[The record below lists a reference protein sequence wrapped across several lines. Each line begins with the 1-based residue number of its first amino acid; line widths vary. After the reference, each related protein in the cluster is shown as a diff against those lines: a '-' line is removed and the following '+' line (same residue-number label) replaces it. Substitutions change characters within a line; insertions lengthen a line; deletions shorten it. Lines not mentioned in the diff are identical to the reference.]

1 MTSPTTSTGSPTTT
15 YDVTT
20 EQIAACVP
28 ALQAWSTALT
38 AAQKAVSAYA
48 GALTTVQQ
56 QLAAQQSAA
65 NTGSGSTGSSSS
77 SRSGTTG
84 TGSAA
89 ATGGTGTTGGTTA
102 GTGGAEAPGGTG
114 GGSTA
119 TSEESK
125 QAKILSDQAGITE
138 AEQNLSAAQ
147 ANLAASTLTA
157 PIGGVVGSVGL
168 TAGQSE
174 TSSSGITIVG
184 EGAATVTV
192 PVPLAKLPPI
202 KVGQQATVTPP
213 GLGQLAG
220 TVTQISMLPTSSGTS
235 GSTGTGS
242 STVTYDVTMTLP
254 STPQTLASG
263 TYATTTITTASA
275 KDVLT
280 VPVSAVPGVTSGT
293 ARVSVVKDGV
303 ATETT
308 VSVGAVGG
316 GLAEIRSGLTEGE
329 QVVIADV
336 QAALP
341 TNSSQNVRGVTGPTG
356 GGAFT
361 GGGGGGGTV
370 VTRSGRG

>member
-1 MTSPTTSTGSPTTT
+1 
-15 YDVTT
+15 VTAA
-20 EQIAACVP
+20 QIAACVP

-38 AAQKAVSAYA
+38 AAQKAVSTYA
-48 GALTTVQQ
+48 GALTAAQKQLAQQ
-56 QLAAQQSAA
+56 QTSA
-65 NTGSGSTGSSSS
+65 NSSSGSTQPTNGSTGSGSTGSGSS
-77 SRSGTTG
+77 SRTGTSGTSGTGSTGSTGGSGTT
-84 TGSAA
+84 
-89 ATGGTGTTGGTTA
+89 
-102 GTGGAEAPGGTG
+102 GGTG

-119 TSEESK
+119 TSEEAK
-125 QAKILSDQAGITE
+125 QAKILTDQADITE

-147 ANLAASTLTA
+147 ADLAASTLTA
-157 PIGGVVGSVGL
+157 PLGGVVGSVGL

-184 EGAATVTV
+184 DGAATVTV
-192 PVPLAKLPPI
+192 PVPLTKLPSI

-213 GLGQLAG
+213 GLGRLSG
-220 TVTQISMLPTSSGTS
+220 TVTQISMLPSSSGSS
-235 GSTGTGS
+235 GSTGSSS
-242 STVTYDVTMTLP
+242 STVTYDVTVTLP

-293 ARVSVVKDGV
+293 ARVGVLKDGV
-303 ATETT
+303 VTETT
-308 VSVGAVGG
+308 VTVGAVGG
-316 GLAEIRSGLTEGE
+316 GLAEVRSGLTEGQ

-336 QAALP
+336 KAALP
-341 TNSSQNVRGVTGPTG
+341 TNSSQNVRGVTGPG

-361 GGGGGGGTV
+361 GGGAGGAVPGGGTV